1 MLLDS
6 VTDVASTL
14 QVMEERTAPP
24 AVLRERLGEAIR
36 RTGLSKSEFAERAGI
51 DRTTL
56 SQLLSSA
63 NRRLP
68 RVDTIVAVA
77 GAHDLSIDW
86 LVGLS
91 NVGPVEAELIQHTS
105 FEAPGPS
112 PSDER
117 LLEWL
122 SEAADY
128 KIRYV
133 PATLPDLLKS
143 DAVIRFERG
152 RSEGPNAAQTI
163 DTTAARLA
171 WARHPDTEME
181 CCSSV
186 QAIASFARGEGLW
199 SRLSV
204 ATRRDQLDRMI
215 QLVDELYP
223 TFRWFLFDGLR
234 RYAAPVTV
242 FGSQRAALYLGQLY
256 LVLTSAEH
264 VRTLSRHFDGLIR
277 DAEVQPTAVPAHL
290 ARLRRRL

>member
-1 MLLDS
+1 MDS
-6 VTDVASTL
+6 VTSVAPTL
-14 QVMEERTAPP
+14 RMMDERTAPP

-36 RTGLSKSEFAERAGI
+36 RTGLSKSDFAERAGI

-56 SQLLSSA
+56 SQLLSPA

-68 RVDTIVAVA
+68 RVDTIVGLAA
-77 GAHDLSIDW
+77 AHDLSIDW

-117 LLEWL
+117 LLGWL
-122 SEAADY
+122 SEAAEY

-133 PATLPDLLKS
+133 PATVPDLLKS
-143 DAVIRFERG
+143 DAVIRFERS
-152 RSEGPNAAQTI
+152 RSEGPDAAQTI

-186 QAIASFARGEGLW
+186 QAIASFARGEGMW
-199 SRLSV
+199 SRLSA

-223 TFRWFLFDGLR
+223 TFRWFLFDSLR